1 MYNDIN
7 QNDNVNEVQGEQ
19 KIQDTPV
26 AQGAYT
32 RQETQSAYT
41 AQTTPRDN
49 YYTTGAYSGYS
60 YSEPIVTKPVKK
72 KRKLG
77 RVLGII
83 AAAIGCGAV
92 AGAIFFCVNYGLNT
106 LFKEEEN
113 PNAGY
118 KIPVSVSVDT
128 SDSGNTSLVM
138 DVSDAAEAVMPA
150 VVAVTSTIS
159 EELFYYG
166 RFSLGVQEY
175 ESSGSG
181 IIVGQSDTEILIVTN
196 NHVIEDNSGVMI
208 TFIDDKVVP
217 ALVKGAVPDQDIAVL
232 AVAIKDIEP
241 ETMAQIRV
249 AKLGNSDALRLGERV
264 IAIGNALGLGQSVTQ
279 GGISAIGRSITVDNV
294 TFDNMLQ
301 TDAAINSG
309 NSGGALINVR
319 GEVIGVNSA
328 KCSSTGVEGIGYA
341 IPISSVVDLINEL
354 MNRETRELVDEAD
367 RGTIGIGGYAV
378 TSDVQQYYGTPA
390 GVIVQYVEEGSAAE
404 KAGIQQFDIITKF
417 DGQKV
422 TSVEDIQEL
431 LKYYRAGEE
440 VTITIAYQENRK
452 YVEHDVMITLGK
464 ASTTK

>member
-1 MYNDIN
+1 MYD
-7 QNDNVNEVQGEQ
+7 NDNMNGEENKVMNDVGNTTENHAENTTTQGREFYN
-19 KIQDTPV
+19 TY
-26 AQGAYT
+26 AENA
-32 RQETQSAYT
+32 
-41 AQTTPRDN
+41 
-49 YYTTGAYSGYS
+49 YS
-60 YSEPIVTKPVKK
+60 YSEPVVAKPAKK
-72 KRKLG
+72 KSKVG
-77 RVLGII
+77 KVFGII

-106 LFKEEEN
+106 LFKEDDKFVSD
-113 PNAGY
+113 Y

-128 SDSGNTSLVM
+128 SDAGDGTSLVM
-138 DVSDAAEAVMPA
+138 DASDAAEAVMPA

-159 EELFYYG
+159 EELYYYG
-166 RFSLGVQEY
+166 RFSLGTQEY

-217 ALVKGAVPDQDIAVL
+217 AIVKGAVPNMDIAVL
-232 AVAIKDIEP
+232 AVSIKDIEQ
-241 ETMAQIRV
+241 ETLEQIRV
-249 AKLGNSDALRLGERV
+249 AKLGNSDNLRLGERV

-328 KCSSTGVEGIGYA
+328 KYSSTGVEGIGYA

-354 MNRETRELVDEAD
+354 MNRETRELVPEEE
-367 RGTIGIGGYAV
+367 RGVIGIGGYAV
-378 TSDVQQYYGTPA
+378 TSDGQQYYGTPA
-390 GVIVQYVEEGSAAE
+390 GVIIQYVEEGSAAE
-404 KAGIQQFDIITKF
+404 KAGLQQFDIITKF
-417 DGQKV
+417 DGQSV
-422 TSVEDIQEL
+422 TSVEDIQDL
-431 LKYYRAGEE
+431 LQYYRAGET

-452 YVEHDVMITLGK
+452 YVEHDIEITLGK
-464 ASTTK
+464 APNTK

>member
-7 QNDNVNEVQGEQ
+7 ENQNANVNE
-19 KIQDTPV
+19 T
-26 AQGAYT
+26 
-32 RQETQSAYT
+32 QEIRATQEPNIT
-41 AQTTPRDN
+41 QEAQTTYTTHITQEAPKDN
-49 YYTTGAYSGYS
+49 YYTTEAYSSYS
-60 YSEPIVTKPVKK
+60 YSEPVVTKPVKK
-72 KRKLG
+72 KKKLG

-83 AAAIGCGAV
+83 AATIGCGAV

-106 LFKEEEN
+106 LFKEDEN
-113 PNAGY
+113 PNEGY

-128 SDSGNTSLVM
+128 SDTDNTSLVM
-138 DVSDAAEAVMPA
+138 DAADAAEAVMPA

-208 TFIDDKVVP
+208 TFIDDSVVP

-232 AVAIKDIEP
+232 AVAIKDIEA
-241 ETMAQIRV
+241 ETLEQIRV

-378 TSDVQQYYGTPA
+378 ESNVQQYYGTPA

-422 TSVEDIQEL
+422 ASVEDIQEL
-431 LKYYRAGEE
+431 LKYYRAGET
-440 VTITIAYQENRK
+440 VTITIAYQENRR
-452 YVEHDVMITLGK
+452 YVEHDIELTLGK

>member
-1 MYNDIN
+1 MYD
-7 QNDNVNEVQGEQ
+7 NDNMNGEEN
-19 KIQDTPV
+19 
-26 AQGAYT
+26 AY
-32 RQETQSAYT
+32 
-41 AQTTPRDN
+41 
-49 YYTTGAYSGYS
+49 AYS
-60 YSEPIVTKPVKK
+60 EMVTVEKPVKK
-72 KRKLG
+72 KGKIG
-77 RVLGII
+77 RVIGVI

-106 LFKEEEN
+106 LFKEDDKKVTD
-113 PNAGY
+113 Y

-128 SDSGNTSLVM
+128 SDSGDGTSLVM

-150 VVAVTSTIS
+150 VVAVTSTVS
-159 EELFYYG
+159 EELYYYG
-166 RFSLGVQEY
+166 RFSLGTQEY
-175 ESSGSG
+175 KSSGSG

-217 ALVKGAVPDQDIAVL
+217 AVVKGAVPNMDIAVL
-232 AVAIKDIEP
+232 AVSVEDIEQ
-241 ETMAQIRV
+241 ETLEQIRI
-249 AKLGNSDALRLGERV
+249 AKLGNSDNLRLGERV

-328 KCSSTGVEGIGYA
+328 KYSSTGVEGIGYA

-354 MNRETRELVDEAD
+354 MNRETRELVPEDE
-367 RGTIGIGGYAV
+367 RGVIGIGGYAV
-378 TSDVQQYYGTPA
+378 TSDGQQYYGTPA
-390 GVIVQYVEEGSAAE
+390 GVIIQYVEEGSAAE
-404 KAGIQQFDIITKF
+404 KAGLQQFDIITKF
-417 DGQKV
+417 DGQSV
-422 TSVEDIQEL
+422 TSVEDIQDL
-431 LKYYRAGEE
+431 LQYYRAGET

-452 YVEHDVMITLGK
+452 YAEHDIEITLGK
-464 ASTTK
+464 SAQ

>member
-1 MYNDIN
+1 MYENENMNGEENKVI
-7 QNDNVNEVQGEQ
+7 DNVEN
-19 KIQDTPV
+19 T
-26 AQGAYT
+26 T
-32 RQETQSAYT
+32 TQEREFYNTYAGST
-41 AQTTPRDN
+41 
-49 YYTTGAYSGYS
+49 YS
-60 YSEPIVTKPVKK
+60 YSEPVVTKPVKK
-72 KRKLG
+72 KGKVG
-77 RVLGII
+77 KVLGIV

-106 LFKEEEN
+106 LFKEDDK
-113 PNAGY
+113 GVVDY

-128 SDSGNTSLVM
+128 STAGDGASLVM
-138 DVSDAAEAVMPA
+138 DASDAAEAVMPA

-159 EELFYYG
+159 EELYYYG
-166 RFSLGVQEY
+166 RFSLGTQEY

-217 ALVKGAVPDQDIAVL
+217 AVVKGAVPNMDIAVL
-232 AVAIKDIEP
+232 AVATKDIEK
-241 ETMAQIRV
+241 ETLEQIRV
-249 AKLGNSDALRLGERV
+249 AKLGNSDNLRLGERV

-328 KCSSTGVEGIGYA
+328 KYSSTGVEGIGYA

-354 MNRETRELVDEAD
+354 MNRETREIVPEDE
-367 RGTIGIGGYAV
+367 RGVIGIGGYAV
-378 TSDVQQYYGTPA
+378 TSDGQQYYGTPA
-390 GVIVQYVEEGSAAE
+390 GVIIQYVEEGSAAE
-404 KAGIQQFDIITKF
+404 KAGLQQFDIITKF
-417 DGQKV
+417 DGQSV
-422 TSVEDIQEL
+422 TSVEDIQDL
-431 LKYYRAGEE
+431 LQYYRAGET

-452 YVEHDVMITLGK
+452 YVEHDIEITLGK
-464 ASTTK
+464 AASTK